1 MVMIEQ
7 ILSQPIYMVFG
18 NGRVQFMTNKDEA
31 NKIVEDGK
39 LNDALND
46 RIPSNWW
53 VKTITDEKIERN

>member
-1 MVMIEQ
+1 MNKQ

-18 NGRVQFMTNKDEA
+18 NGHVQFMTNKDEA

-53 VKTITDEKIERN
+53 VKTITDETIERD